1 MLDGFHS
8 VPEASSDLAI
18 VLAHGF
24 CNSVT
29 RKRFQH
35 IASRLAATH
44 PIVALSFRGHG
55 RSGGH
60 SSVGALEVLDLA
72 AGVRLARDL
81 GYRKVATLGFSMGAA
96 VSLLHAADQAVD
108 AVVSVSAPSRWY
120 IRQTPAM
127 RRLHW
132 LVEAPMAKAVAPILG
147 VRLGRPW
154 AELPV
159 SPIEVVHRIEAPL
172 LLVHG
177 EADHY
182 FPAEHARC
190 LHRAAG
196 EHAELWLEPEMGH
209 AESGATPDLVDR
221 IGIWLNRTC
230 TQTSTL
236 KTSTRAVAC
245 RQ

>member
-1 MLDGFHS
+1 MLDGFRS
-8 VPEASSDLAI
+8 VPEVPSDLAI

-29 RKRFQH
+29 RVRFQH
-35 IASRLAATH
+35 IASRLATTN
-44 PIVALSFRGHG
+44 PIIALSFRGHG

-60 SSVGALEVLDLA
+60 SSVGPLEVLDLA
-72 AGVRLARDL
+72 AGVRLAREL
-81 GYRKVATLGFSMGAA
+81 GYPKVATAGFSMGAA
-96 VSLLHAADQAVD
+96 VSLLHASEQAVD

-132 LVEAPMAKAVAPILG
+132 LVEAPAAKLVAPVLG

-154 AELPV
+154 AQIPV

-182 FPAEHARC
+182 FPAEHGRALRS
-190 LHRAAG
+190 AAG

-209 AESGATPDLVDR
+209 AESGVTPDLVDR
-221 IGIWLNRTC
+221 IGSWLNRTC

-236 KTSTRAVAC
+236 ETSTRAVAC